1 MPTRTA
7 HTMSTAQS
15 TCSRRV
21 HALQLCQHRARLRA
35 QLIAQLLVG
44 VGVVL
49 VRLPLDGASRL
60 WRQRHATP
68 PASDRAALKDLAGR
82 GRAHLLDRL
91 LVLERL
97 ALHLLPMRPL
107 VLRERVLAAPLGC
120 GGRLFR
126 FGQLRRERRN
136 LLLLLLQR
144 AQQRE
149 RRPQPRVVAVPVLA
163 SATAKDL
170 LPLLHQLLQVAHAL
184 LPPLLFVLQRLE
196 QRLDVVHQIEQ
207 AARRGTL
214 VAGALCEPVIAD
226 GGELLEARGG

>member
-1 MPTRTA
+1 
-7 HTMSTAQS
+7 MSTAQS

-91 LVLERL
+91 L
-97 ALHLLPMRPL
+97 
-107 VLRERVLAAPLGC
+107 
-120 GGRLFR
+120 
-126 FGQLRRERRN
+126 
-136 LLLLLLQR
+136 
-144 AQQRE
+144 
-149 RRPQPRVVAVPVLA
+149 
-163 SATAKDL
+163 
-170 LPLLHQLLQVAHAL
+170 
-184 LPPLLFVLQRLE
+184 
-196 QRLDVVHQIEQ
+196 
-207 AARRGTL
+207 
-214 VAGALCEPVIAD
+214 
-226 GGELLEARGG
+226 